1 MNAEI
6 LLSGYDKST
15 RLLAFRVYCTALPE
29 SERRKG
35 HRLEHLTALDLLG
48 AALLEDFGVRH
59 AKAVRRGFEKPALI
73 HDFLHMNLSHC
84 KGLAVCAVG
93 RFPVGIDCER
103 PRAVKDSL
111 LDRIC
116 APEEAAAIRAAS
128 DRETAFSRLWTLKEA
143 YGKFTGRGIRE
154 PLETLRFA
162 IGDSIR
168 FVHPASENV
177 MFFQMIRENH
187 HIISVCLP
195 KTDLRIEPALAV
207 LCSAADL

>member
-15 RLLAFRVYCTALPE
+15 QLLAYRVYCTALPE
-29 SERRKG
+29 TERRRG

-59 AKAVRRGFEKPALI
+59 AKIVRRGIEKPALI

-84 KGLAVCAVG
+84 KGLAVCAMG
-93 RFPVGIDCER
+93 RLPVGIDCER
-103 PRAVKDSL
+103 PRAVKDHL

-116 APEEAAAIRAAS
+116 APEEAAAIRAAT

-154 PLETLRFA
+154 PLDTLQFEL
-162 IGDSIR
+162 GDSIR
-168 FVHPASENV
+168 FVHPASEDV
-177 MFFQMIRENH
+177 MFFQMIRGNQ

-195 KTDLRIEPALAV
+195 KSDLQIESAEAV
-207 LCSAADL
+207 LCS